1 MNQYE
6 CYNCV
11 VVCVVLVT
19 FCSTS
24 SSTSR
29 DKSLFLQ
36 TRRIQMMTTYA
47 LDVFH
52 DEMLYSYSRNHN
64 VFS

>member
-24 SSTSR
+24 SSTR
-29 DKSLFLQ
+29 EIK
-36 TRRIQMMTTYA
+36 
-47 LDVFH
+47 VFVTK
-52 DEMLYSYSRNHN
+52 L
-64 VFS
+64 VFVGYK